1 MIIYINFILNKMKEL
16 SEEMKELLKSINKCC
31 IKISEK
37 ENLNCK
43 FKKLEFLEKEKFY
56 DDYPNTDFY

>member
-1 MIIYINFILNKMKEL
+1 MKEL
-16 SEEMKELLKSINKCC
+16 SQEMKELLKNINICC

-43 FKKLEFLEKEKFY
+43 FNKLEFLEKENFY

>member
-1 MIIYINFILNKMKEL
+1 MIIYIILSLTKMKEL
-16 SEEMKELLKSINKCC
+16 SPEMKELLKNINICC

-43 FKKLEFLEKEKFY
+43 FKKLEFLEKENFY

>member
-1 MIIYINFILNKMKEL
+1 MKEL
-16 SEEMKELLKSINKCC
+16 SEEMKELLKNINKCC